1 MKKKEKENVNKRKR
15 KNRKANRKF
24 QKPRPPAVSQSRD
37 ITPSVDPL
45 LLSEVKSVNPKRP
58 LPFMK

>member
-1 MKKKEKENVNKRKR
+1 MKKRQ
-15 KNRKANRKF
+15 ANRKF